1 MFLFKLLSTPLLIAV
16 ATLLM
21 RRWGPAVGGA
31 FASMPLMSGPVSVFF
46 LLEQGPEFAASSA
59 VASMM
64 GLACVGA
71 FGLAYRHASRHMSWF
86 PSTVVSLS
94 VFFALTLIL
103 RPLARTPLPTLCLSC
118 GLLALFVALLGRLPK
133 RGRPA
138 PSLWWDLPLRMTVA
152 GILILLLTGGASLL
166 GPVWGGFL
174 SVFPVFTVL
183 MAAFTQAECGPDTVA
198 LLIHSSLVGQTGTIV
213 FSFVVAECVT
223 TLGGAVTY
231 PLALLSCLTV
241 NGLLLAIMH
250 HRHAHPSKICRLER
264 HRRTPA
270 RT

>member
-1 MFLFKLLSTPLLIAV
+1 
-16 ATLLM
+16 
-21 RRWGPAVGGA
+21 
-31 FASMPLMSGPVSVFF
+31 
-46 LLEQGPEFAASSA
+46 
-59 VASMM
+59 
-64 GLACVGA
+64 
-71 FGLAYRHASRHMSWF
+71 MSWF

-133 RGRPA
+133 HGRPA

-250 HRHAHPSKICRLER
+250 HRHAHPSKIRRLER